1 MLLPQSIR
9 DALIN
14 DLEEYLGALPDD
26 PDPEMVTAFII
37 EQLETYADEKGID
50 DIIVSLEESGSLDT
64 TLQETLEA
72 EMSSNDDFE
81 FTEEEC
87 VSLLESITDIEWIED
102 DDDVEEDLEDEEEDE
117 EEEAEPEEVK

>member
-1 MLLPQSIR
+1 LLLPQSIR

-102 DDDVEEDLEDEEEDE
+102 DDDVEEDLEDEEEEE

>member
-1 MLLPQSIR
+1 LLLPQSIR

-14 DLEEYLGALPDD
+14 DLEEYLGNLPDD
-26 PDPEMVTAFII
+26 PDPEMVAGFII

-50 DIIVSLEESGSLDT
+50 DIIVSLEESGSLDSA
-64 TLQETLEA
+64 LQENLEG

-87 VSLLESITDIEWIED
+87 VSLLESLCDIEWIDDDDDED
-102 DDDVEEDLEDEEEDE
+102 DDAEEDE
-117 EEEAEPEEVK
+117 EEVEEEAEEP

>member
-14 DLEEYLGALPDD
+14 DLEEYLGNLPDD
-26 PDPEMVTAFII
+26 PDPEMVAGFII

-50 DIIVSLEESGSLDT
+50 DIIVSLEESGSLDSA
-64 TLQETLEA
+64 LQENLEG

-87 VSLLESITDIEWIED
+87 VSLLESLCDIEWIDDDDDED
-102 DDDVEEDLEDEEEDE
+102 DDAEEDE
-117 EEEAEPEEVK
+117 EEVEEEAEEP

>member
-50 DIIVSLEESGSLDT
+50 DIVVSLEESGALDT
-64 TLQETLEA
+64 TLQETLES

-87 VSLLESITDIEWIED
+87 ISLLENICDIEWMEDED
-102 DDDVEEDLEDEEEDE
+102 DEEDDVTDEE
-117 EEEAEPEEVK
+117 EEEAEGGEGGEEA

>member
-102 DDDVEEDLEDEEEDE
+102 DDDVEEDLEDEEEEE